1 MFTVYKKELGHYFN
15 NPFGYILVI
24 LATLIANVLFIRD
37 IYSVG
42 LVSMKPFFLTMYW
55 VTVLLIPALCMRSF
69 AEERKVGTIETLLTL
84 PLMEKEIAWGKFA
97 AVLSLIG
104 STFILS
110 LVLPFSFALI
120 SGLHLPE
127 LFVGYAGLVLVSGM
141 FSTLSLYISLKTSNQ
156 VLAFFISAFILFCL
170 SIISTDILASFIPRF
185 ISDLIMPLT
194 PLANL
199 ENFMKGIVDLRS
211 VFYFLSFTSVFM
223 YAVIK
228 QLEHRD

>member
-1 MFTVYKKELGHYFN
+1 MFTIYKKELGHYFN

-55 VTVLLIPALCMRSF
+55 VLVLLIPALCMRSF
-69 AEERKVGTIETLLTL
+69 AEERKTGTIETMLTM
-84 PLMEKEIAWGKFA
+84 PLGEREIALGKMF

-104 STFILS
+104 ATFTLS
-110 LVLPFSFALI
+110 LVLPATFALF
-120 SGLHLPE
+120 SGLYLPE
-127 LFVGYAGLVLVSGM
+127 VFAGYLGLVLVSGM

-156 VLAFFISAFILFCL
+156 VLAFIISAVILFCL
-170 SIISTDILASFIPRF
+170 SIFSADILASFIPRF
-185 ISDLIMPLT
+185 ISDLVTPLT

-199 ENFMKGIVDLRS
+199 DNFMKGIIDLRS
-211 VFYFLSFTSVFM
+211 VFYFLSFTGVFM